1 MSNPAGQPWSEP
13 QPNPYA
19 ASDAAKPAPKPG
31 NVGQRIE
38 FLPALRFVTEHPE
51 WAKNLLMFGLCLLIP
66 VLNSLIQM
74 GYAYEITEMQHR
86 RPGTTYPPFD
96 FNRFAAYVTRGVWP
110 FLIFFVVQTVVSVL
124 YQILFQ
130 GTMFGTMAAVQAN
143 EETGTIVAAVVI
155 PTVIVGFLS
164 FILGLMVVCRP
175 LLLRAGLTQDFAQTC
190 KFKWVGDFLKRMW
203 LETTL
208 VCLFTLV
215 LSLVL
220 MPLGMALCCIGV
232 IFPAAFIA
240 MAGAHLDYQLYELYL
255 ARGGEPIPLKPLPGE
270 VPPVVYPTSPS
281 SSASP

>member
-1 MSNPAGQPWSEP
+1 MSNPTGQSWGEP
-13 QPNPYA
+13 QPNPYV
-19 ASDAAKPAPKPG
+19 ASDAPQPTSKPAG
-31 NVGQRIE
+31 VGQRIQ
-38 FLPALRFVTEHPE
+38 FLPALRFVTEHPD
-51 WAKNLLMFGLCLLIP
+51 WFKNLLMFGLCLLIP

-74 GYAYEITEMQHR
+74 GYAYEITELQHR

-110 FLIFFVVQTVVSVL
+110 FLIFFVVQTIVSVL

-208 VCLFTLV
+208 VCLFTFIF
-215 LSLVL
+215 SLIL
-220 MPLGMALCCIGV
+220 LPLGMALCCIGA

-240 MAGAHLDYQLYELYL
+240 MAGAQLDYQLYELYL

-270 VPPVVYPTSPS
+270 VPPVIGP
-281 SSASP
+281 